1 MGEDF
6 VQEVQ
11 LSRASTAMLDAFDG
25 ALPPPPSVESDLPPS
40 LLSLYNHDCLL
51 QLLQF
56 LPWEDLNTFAITS
69 KQCRKIRNHDWL
81 DQTRSGTIRLNKAN
95 NVMDFMEQIQDRQWS
110 QAFCGQRTH
119 LRLTGLTEL
128 SSGSDHIDFNR
139 IARLKEVTSLDCSLK
154 IGYGMKRY
162 CSEDVCLAV
171 PNPRGTT
178 PPRMPLVK
186 YVDSAFSLGLALS
199 LIVPNLKQID
209 ISKVPLTSIAV
220 SWLAENN
227 PNLKS
232 IRWNKSYIW
241 PINNDSFE
249 HIKACQNLE
258 EVYLDG
264 ASLVFC
270 HDDMDPDLLWAC
282 FASSS
287 QNLRRISLQ
296 NTMRYRNW
304 RFSPLPQLGLMKLVR
319 NSPSLQWFRSDLTP
333 TNVEILRKE
342 RPDVTFCS

>member
-1 MGEDF
+1 MGENIVEEF
-6 VQEVQ
+6 LVSQ
-11 LSRASTAMLDAFDG
+11 ASTAMLDAFNNNG
-25 ALPPPPSVESDLPPS
+25 ALPPPSTVESEFPPS
-40 LLSLYNHDCLL
+40 LQSLYTHDCLL
-51 QLLQF
+51 QILQF

-69 KQCRKIRNHDWL
+69 KQCRTVRKHDWL
-81 DQTRSGTIRLNKAN
+81 DQTRSGTIRLDKADIS
-95 NVMDFMEQIQDRQWS
+95 NVMEFMEQIRVRQWS
-110 QAFCGQRTH
+110 QAFCGPRTH
-119 LRLTGLTEL
+119 LRLTGLTRL

-139 IARLKEVTSLDCSLK
+139 IATLKEVTSLDCSSLVMPK
-154 IGYGMKRY
+154 
-162 CSEDVCLAV
+162 
-171 PNPRGTT
+171 PPGTT
-178 PPRMPLVK
+178 SPRIPFVE
-186 YVDSAFSLGLALS
+186 YIDTAFSLGLALS

-209 ISKVPLTSIAV
+209 VSQVPLTSIAV
-220 SWLAENN
+220 TWLAENN

-241 PINNDSFE
+241 PINNDSCE

-258 EVYLDG
+258 EIHLDQ
-264 ASLVFC
+264 ARLVFC

-282 FASSS
+282 FASNS

-296 NTMRYRNW
+296 KTLRYRNW

-319 NSPSLQWFRSDLTP
+319 NSPNLQWFRSDLTP

>member
-1 MGEDF
+1 MILIRR
-6 VQEVQ
+6 QHS
-11 LSRASTAMLDAFDG
+11 SRASTAMLDAFND
-25 ALPPPPSVESDLPPS
+25 ALRPPQSVESDLPPS

-51 QLLQF
+51 QILQF
-56 LPWEDLNTFAITS
+56 LHWEDLNNFAITS
-69 KQCRKIRNHDWL
+69 KQCKKVRNHDWL

-95 NVMDFMEQIQDRQWS
+95 ISNVMEFMEQIRARQWTK
-110 QAFCGQRTH
+110 AFCGERTH
-119 LRLTGLTEL
+119 LRLTGLTRL

-139 IARLKEVTSLDCSLK
+139 ISTLKEVTSLDCSL
-154 IGYGMKRY
+154 
-162 CSEDVCLAV
+162 VV
-171 PNPRGTT
+171 PNPPGTT
-178 PPRMPLVK
+178 PPRMPFAK
-186 YVDSAFSLGLALS
+186 YIDTAFSLGLALS

-209 ISKVPLTSIAV
+209 ISQVPLTSIAV

-232 IRWNKSYIW
+232 IRWNNSYIW

-258 EVYLDG
+258 EVYLDR

-282 FASSS
+282 FASNS

-296 NTMRYRNW
+296 KTMRYRNW
-304 RFSPLPQLGLMKLVR
+304 RFSPLSQAGLMKLVR
-319 NSPSLQWFRSDLTP
+319 NSPNLQWFRSDLTP

-342 RPDVTFCS
+342 RPGVTFCS